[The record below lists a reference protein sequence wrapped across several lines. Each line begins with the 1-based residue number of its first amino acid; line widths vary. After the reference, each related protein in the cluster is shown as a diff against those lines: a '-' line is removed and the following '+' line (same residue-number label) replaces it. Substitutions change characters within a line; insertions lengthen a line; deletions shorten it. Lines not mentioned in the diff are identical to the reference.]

1 MIIYRWTGVES
12 KALREAMLLS
22 VDKFAARTGI
32 SARAV
37 GNWEL
42 QGASAQLRPSSREL
56 LEKALAEAPPEVV
69 ARFER
74 ALAGIESP
82 RDEADPGL
90 PQTVTLAQDT
100 PNRSPVISGAGE
112 SDQVW
117 VRART
122 AAGEVV
128 LVSLPRRTVVAG
140 FGVGALAAAVG
151 AKPAAALANTADTNH
166 VAHFHTLRLSLIES
180 DNLYGGQSVIP
191 LVEQNLEIMSQLRR
205 AGIGD
210 AGAMQRM
217 RILYA
222 EFAAW
227 LYQDAR
233 NWDRA
238 QHWTDRALT
247 WSHQLDDPCSI
258 AAILIRKA
266 QIANDQGDGEE
277 AMELAEA
284 AERAAPSG
292 TRFVAVAATFTGYGA
307 ALAGERAASERAFD
321 RARILAA
328 DADADP
334 SWGFFLDSPYIEVHQ
349 AHSRAVLGDYRT
361 AIDQF
366 GRAITDMRS
375 GYTRDQAVYISR
387 QALAYA
393 RMGEA
398 EPAATLGLAAM
409 QVGVSTGSERVLH
422 NVRAVDELLP
432 TTNLPEVAEFHA
444 CAKRWAVV
452 AS

>member
-42 QGASAQLRPSSREL
+42 QGASARLRPSSREL
-56 LEKALAEAPPEVV
+56 LERALAEAPPEVI

-74 ALAGIESP
+74 ALADIGSQ
-82 RDEADPGL
+82 RDEPDPGL
-90 PQTVTLAQDT
+90 PQTITLAHDT
-100 PNRSPVISGAGE
+100 PGRSPVISGAGE

-117 VRART
+117 VRAQT

-151 AKPAAALANTADTNH
+151 AKTAAALANTPDTNH

-191 LVEQNLEIMSQLRR
+191 LVEQNLEIMSQLRC

-210 AGAMQRM
+210 AAAMQRM

-227 LYQDAR
+227 LYQDSR

-247 WSHQLDDPCSI
+247 WSLQLDDPCSI
-258 AAILIRKA
+258 AATLIRKA
-266 QIANDQGDGEE
+266 QIANDQGDGTE

-292 TRFVAVAATFTGYGA
+292 TRFAAVAATFAGYGA
-307 ALAGERAASERAFD
+307 AQAGERLASERAFD
-321 RARILAA
+321 RARMLAANA
-328 DADADP
+328 DADL
-334 SWGFFLDSPYIEVHQ
+334 SWGFFLDSPYIDVHQ
-349 AHSRAVLGDYRT
+349 AHGRVALGDYRA

-398 EPAATLGLAAM
+398 EPAATLGLTAM
-409 QVGVSTGSERVLH
+409 QIGVSTGSERVLH
-422 NVRAVDELLP
+422 NIRAVDELLS

-444 CAKRWAVV
+444 AAQRWAVV